1 MPSVRAVFGISPG
14 CVTFRLATLLFSMIS
29 STLMGVGVVA
39 VLVAGYGTL
48 VPILAAA
55 AVGFVLAVP
64 VTWQVTRALY

>member
-1 MPSVRAVFGISPG
+1 
-14 CVTFRLATLLFSMIS
+14 MIS